1 MIEVRVIVAAALAG
15 VAFAGVAEG
24 QTPKELAPD
33 YCLAVYEI
41 EYRMAAPG
49 EATVAARRKNEDF
62 YPFATA
68 AMGED
73 AFGQDYGIWFR
84 ELSSKAD
91 SGAFD
96 YSAAIA
102 ACDAKWGSAAVR
114 KEAIASGA
122 YKPRV
127 TGDGRIA
134 SAPSA
139 SMFSSPSPSVSYADS
154 RCAKLD
160 SDATSLMDSYV
171 ITLTDLAAGDDE
183 DAQRKARDSYERVK
197 ARLENYLIDANQY
210 DCAQLARDFR
220 QVLSELPRP

>member
-1 MIEVRVIVAAALAG
+1 MIEARVILAVLAG
-15 VAFAGVAEG
+15 VVFAGLAEA
-24 QTPKELAPD
+24 QIPEELAPD

-41 EYRMAAPG
+41 EYGMAAPG
-49 EATVAARRKNEDF
+49 EASAAARRKNEDF

-73 AFGQDYGIWFR
+73 AFGQDYGVWFR

-102 ACDAKWGSAAVR
+102 ACDEKWGSLAVR
-114 KEAIASGA
+114 QEAIASGA
-122 YKPRV
+122 YKPRI

-139 SMFSSPSPSVSYADS
+139 PMFPSPSPSVSYADS

-171 ITLTDLAAGDDE
+171 MTLTELAAGDDE
-183 DAQRKARDSYERVK
+183 DAPRKARDSYERVK
-197 ARLENYLIDANQY
+197 MRLENYLIDADQY
-210 DCAQLARDFR
+210 GCTQLARDFQ